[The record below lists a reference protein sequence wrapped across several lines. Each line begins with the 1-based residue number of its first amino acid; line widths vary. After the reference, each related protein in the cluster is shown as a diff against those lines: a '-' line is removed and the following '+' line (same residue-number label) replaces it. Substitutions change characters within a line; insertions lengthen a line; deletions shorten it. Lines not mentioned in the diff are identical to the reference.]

1 MSMNQQSLLPTLP
14 VEIVYYI
21 CDCLDAKTILVS
33 FRNICRR
40 LRNIINNYDNY
51 ILDFTNTSQSD
62 FRLICHLINPQRV
75 KSLTLSQ
82 QTTTF
87 DQTIFFDKQ
96 FHVKDFSRLRSLT
109 LISIKESRLR
119 AVLKHINISSLV
131 SFSLEIGEHKKQHD
145 HVTATVLTSIL
156 TRTSLHKLALN
167 IEPNRIEAIEWPD
180 PCTIEELK
188 IDKCI
193 SFDSIRR
200 ILRHLPRLRTL
211 IIDCYSIKT
220 IHPTNLTA
228 YCRQLTSVS
237 LEKLDMNIADLEFL
251 LQSMTSLTDLKLTGN
266 GNYFDGHRW
275 EKFIQTNLLG
285 LKKFQFYFSD
295 YQDDQ
300 LNYPDIEQ
308 IIRSFQT
315 PFWIQLK
322 KWFVICECNIN
333 IPEWIKLYS
342 IPNCMA
348 KVNSKVEPINISL
361 STLSTAIDTDAPIV
375 VNTDYICFNFKK
387 LASSDIEQQRE
398 PKPYPLLRTKN
409 YLALLFGSERPV
421 DWIPFISL
429 FIDLTTITKIA
440 LGGRLISAANQSILD
455 DIKILLQQA
464 CHVNLVLLRDT
475 PLNQEPLL
483 LTANNICY
491 IIPTHIRCL
500 RVTIKDM
507 SEAKIILERLTHVSS
522 ARFYFDHTP
531 CCDEFQQWFESKN
544 LSYQIEPSFVSV
556 RRKKISVPSN
566 KQNVGNKRIKLTDNH
581 HD

>member
-51 ILDFTNTSQSD
+51 ILDFKNTSQSD
-62 FRLICHLINPQRV
+62 FRLISRLINPQRV

-96 FHVKDFSRLRSLT
+96 FHVKDFSRLHSLT
-109 LISIKESRLR
+109 LIGIKESRLR
-119 AVLKHINISSLV
+119 AVLKHINILSLV

-156 TRTSLHKLALN
+156 TRASLRKLALN
-167 IEPNRIEAIEWPD
+167 IEQNRIEAIEWPD

-193 SFDSIRR
+193 GFDSIRR
-200 ILRHLPRLRTL
+200 ILHHLPRLKTL
-211 IIDCYSIKT
+211 TIDCYSIKT

-228 YCRQLTSVS
+228 YCQKLTSVS
-237 LEKLDMNIADLEFL
+237 LEKLNMNIADLEFF
-251 LQSMTSLTDLKLTGN
+251 LQSMPSLIDLKLTGN

-275 EKFIQTNLLG
+275 EKFIQKNLLG

-295 YQDDQ
+295 YQNDQ

-315 PFWIQLK
+315 PFWIELK
-322 KWFVICECNIN
+322 KWFVICEYNIN

-348 KVNSKVEPINISL
+348 RVNSKVEPINISL
-361 STLSTAIDTDAPIV
+361 STL
-375 VNTDYICFNFKK
+375 
-387 LASSDIEQQRE
+387 
-398 PKPYPLLRTKN
+398 
-409 YLALLFGSERPV
+409 
-421 DWIPFISL
+421 
-429 FIDLTTITKIA
+429 
-440 LGGRLISAANQSILD
+440 
-455 DIKILLQQA
+455 
-464 CHVNLVLLRDT
+464 
-475 PLNQEPLL
+475 
-483 LTANNICY
+483 
-491 IIPTHIRCL
+491 
-500 RVTIKDM
+500 
-507 SEAKIILERLTHVSS
+507 
-522 ARFYFDHTP
+522 
-531 CCDEFQQWFESKN
+531 
-544 LSYQIEPSFVSV
+544 
-556 RRKKISVPSN
+556 
-566 KQNVGNKRIKLTDNH
+566 
-581 HD
+581 